1 MLSIEIRVSLVIL
14 ASFFLSLESG
24 STKAEVKFS
33 KHILIVCIIKVYHQ
47 IISMQIIP
55 IYSRD
60 LMQIVFIVCMPM
72 YIYTYRLSVFILMYK
87 EED

>member
-1 MLSIEIRVSLVIL
+1 MLSIGLRVSLVIL

-33 KHILIVCIIKVYHQ
+33 KHISIVWITKVYHQ

-60 LMQIVFIVCMPM
+60 LVQTVFIICMPM
-72 YIYTYRLSVFILMYK
+72 YIYT
-87 EED
+87 